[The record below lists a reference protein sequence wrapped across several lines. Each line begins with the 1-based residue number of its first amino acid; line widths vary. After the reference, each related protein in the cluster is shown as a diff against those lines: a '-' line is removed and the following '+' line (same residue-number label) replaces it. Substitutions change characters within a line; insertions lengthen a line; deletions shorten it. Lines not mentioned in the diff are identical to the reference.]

1 MVRREFASDYSIV
14 LKPGFTKG
22 NYTEAADGE
31 IRCDILTVD
40 DVNISTFIDSK
51 QNTLTPGTN
60 ITIVD
65 NIISAMVRIW
75 CTRSLGRLNF
85 LDLLLRHN
93 ALVGGHP
100 GPRKKADEHSSTR

>member
-1 MVRREFASDYSIV
+1 VAGNNISIV
-14 LKPGFTKG
+14 NNVISSSGGGEVTEEQLATKQNVLNFDDDLVINSFVVKPGFTKG

-40 DVNISTFIDSK
+40 DVNISTLIASK

-65 NIISAMVRIW
+65 NIIS
-75 CTRSLGRLNF
+75 SS
-85 LDLLLRHN
+85 
-93 ALVGGHP
+93 GGMD
-100 GPRKKADEHSSTR
+100 AA